1 MNDHWPTLQT
11 KINIAIMGLLSIL
24 FLVPA
29 FAAEDVETIESVTIV
44 GSAEDA
50 RNLPGSVTV
59 ISNEDLK
66 KTMDTDIHKI
76 LSPQK

>member
-29 FAAEDVETIESVTIV
+29 FAAEDVETIESEQLLALQKMQEIFQDQ
-44 GSAEDA
+44 S
-50 RNLPGSVTV
+50 L
-59 ISNEDLK
+59 LFQ
-66 KTMDTDIHKI
+66 MKI
-76 LSPQK
+76 